1 MLSARGRGMSLQAFN
16 LSTKACLNIWLLNPK
31 GFMDLLSVAEQVVPP
46 ISLAY
51 WGINHSLLTLLAHA

>member
-1 MLSARGRGMSLQAFN
+1 MLSARERGMSLQAFN
-16 LSTKACLNIWLLNPK
+16 LSTKACLNIWLLNSK

-51 WGINHSLLTLLAHA
+51 